1 MIYHRNDDD
10 GDDDDDVVDDL
21 DLERQ
26 VGADPTRGRR
36 SPRSAICEMHS
47 DFNDLV
53 SECAVRPAL
62 MMMMMM
68 TIMMMIMMIM
78 PRIPVFV
85 LYVFFMHITMMMMS
99 HH

>member
-1 MIYHRNDDD
+1 MKYIHDIEIDDNDDD
-10 GDDDDDVVDDL
+10 NDDDDVVDDL

-68 TIMMMIMMIM
+68 TMTM
-78 PRIPVFV
+78 PRILVFV
-85 LYVFFMHITMMMMS
+85 LYVIFCTS
-99 HH
+99 K

>member
-62 MMMMMM
+62 MMMMTM
-68 TIMMMIMMIM
+68 TM
-78 PRIPVFV
+78 PRILVFV
-85 LYVFFMHITMMMMS
+85 LYVIFCTS
-99 HH
+99 K

>member
-1 MIYHRNDDD
+1 MRASVLMKYIQDIEIDDN
-10 GDDDDDVVDDL
+10 GDDDDVVDDL

-26 VGADPTRGRR
+26 VGADPTGGRR

-53 SECAVRPAL
+53 SDCAVRPAL
-62 MMMMMM
+62 MMMMM
-68 TIMMMIMMIM
+68 
-78 PRIPVFV
+78 PRILVFV
-85 LYVFFMHITMMMMS
+85 LYGFFLHITMMMMS

>member
-1 MIYHRNDDD
+1 MRASVLMKYIHDIEIDDD
-10 GDDDDDVVDDL
+10 GDDDDDDGDDVVDDL

-26 VGADPTRGRR
+26 VGANPTRGRR

-62 MMMMMM
+62 MMMM
-68 TIMMMIMMIM
+68 ISYHVIHCISN
-78 PRIPVFV
+78 V
-85 LYVFFMHITMMMMS
+85 LATV
-99 HH
+99 

>member
-1 MIYHRNDDD
+1 MRASVLMKYIHDIEIDDNDDD
-10 GDDDDDVVDDL
+10 DEVVDDL

-26 VGADPTRGRR
+26 VGANPTRGRR

-62 MMMMMM
+62 IMMMMM
-68 TIMMMIMMIM
+68 
-78 PRIPVFV
+78 PRILVFV
-85 LYVFFMHITMMMMS
+85 A
-99 HH
+99 